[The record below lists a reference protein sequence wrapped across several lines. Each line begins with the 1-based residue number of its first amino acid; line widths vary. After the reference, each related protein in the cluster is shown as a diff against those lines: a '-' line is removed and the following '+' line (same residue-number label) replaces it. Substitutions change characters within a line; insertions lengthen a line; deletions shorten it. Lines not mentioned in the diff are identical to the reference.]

1 MGYPYGSTTECI
13 QQSEIVLLVHQRS
26 MKRSMKQA
34 KQVVFPNMLKQQRLS
49 RVTAPYK
56 RMNVLL
62 RVLMLDQESH
72 VMG

>member
-34 KQVVFPNMLKQQRLS
+34 KQVVFPNMPKQQRLS